1 VVLVGYTIYY
11 VPNYDVAEFCG
22 DAGMDVV
29 QASTVI
35 DLDGS
40 VYAII
45 DVWIKSVGLDV
56 GLGSLLVVLY

>member
-1 VVLVGYTIYY
+1 
-11 VPNYDVAEFCG
+11 
-22 DAGMDVV
+22 MDVV

-56 GLGSLLVVLY
+56 RLGSLLVVLY